1 MSKKNNDSS
10 SDIKRMS
17 TLLLSGATMLSDS
30 CPDCNIPLFKK
41 NENIFCS
48 KCKRKAIFASS
59 NEEIKQIEQSLSF
72 SESRSI
78 LQDILIG
85 KLNFLAQKLAA
96 SEDLKEMNAILQ
108 VMDLLINL
116 TIRITDIQK
125 KIL

>member
-1 MSKKNNDSS
+1 
-10 SDIKRMS
+10 
-17 TLLLSGATMLSDS
+17 MLSDS

-48 KCKRKAIFASS
+48 KCERKAIFASS

-85 KLNFLAQKLAA
+85 KLNFLAQKFAA
-96 SEDLKEMNAILQ
+96 SEDLKELEAILQ

-116 TIRITDIQK
+116 TIKITDIQK
-125 KIL
+125 KL